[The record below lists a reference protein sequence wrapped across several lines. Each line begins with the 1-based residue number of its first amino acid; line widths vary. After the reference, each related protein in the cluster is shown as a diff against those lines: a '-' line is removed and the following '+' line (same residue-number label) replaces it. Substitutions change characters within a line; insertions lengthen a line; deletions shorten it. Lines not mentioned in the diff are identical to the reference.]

1 MPAVPGASGGLI
13 IDRAGQVLLVKPN
26 HVEHWGVPGGA
37 MNAAETPVR
46 EICEDVG
53 EGVGLAVTLGT
64 LPVVEWMPPDRGA
77 DPHEPDPSS
86 RGSVHSSG
94 AAQSA
99 VRGRSAARF
108 RRRR

>member
-26 HVEHWGVPGGA
+26 HGEHWGVPGGA
-37 MNAAETPVR
+37 MKAGETAVR
-46 EICEDVG
+46 EIG
-53 EGVGLAVTLGT
+53 EEVGLAVTLGT

-77 DPHEPDPSS
+77 DAHEPDPLS

-108 RRRR
+108 RCRR